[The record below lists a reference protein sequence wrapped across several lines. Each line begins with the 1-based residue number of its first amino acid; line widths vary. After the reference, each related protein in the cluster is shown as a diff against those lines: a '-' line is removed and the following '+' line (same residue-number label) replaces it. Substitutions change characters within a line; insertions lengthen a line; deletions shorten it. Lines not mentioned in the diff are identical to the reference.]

1 MAKMPKYFGD
11 EALEEMQ
18 AVLKKIYAERE
29 AIHRKYGV
37 NLLDNDALSS
47 LTIYD
52 IVKQYDSDY
61 NINFARN
68 GEDAKS
74 NDILVEQKTTQVD
87 NNPFTKKGNP
97 RKSVGG
103 KVSWAFHVGGDLD
116 HARYIFVVR
125 SKLDLSILR
134 IYDISSVD
142 NRKVVLD
149 ALEEKRTAWHQRGFQ
164 KNDIIAVSEK
174 TILENCNFSKKFTF
188 NNCKVFKD

>member
-1 MAKMPKYFGD
+1 MAKVSKYFED
-11 EALEEMQ
+11 EALKEMQ
-18 AVLKKIYAERE
+18 TALKEIYAERE
-29 AIHRKYGV
+29 KIHRKYGV

-52 IVKQYDSDY
+52 IVKQYDPDY

-74 NDILVEQKTTQVD
+74 NGVLVEQKTTQVD
-87 NNPFTKKGNP
+87 NSLLTKTGKP
-97 RKSVGG
+97 RKSSGG

-116 HARYIFVVR
+116 HSRYIFVVR

-134 IYDISSVD
+134 IYDISSVY
-142 NRKVVLD
+142 NQKVVLD
-149 ALEEKRTAWHQRGFQ
+149 VLEEKRTAWHQRGFQ
-164 KNDIIAVSEK
+164 KNDIITVSEK
-174 TILENCNFSKKFTF
+174 TIIENCSFSKELTI